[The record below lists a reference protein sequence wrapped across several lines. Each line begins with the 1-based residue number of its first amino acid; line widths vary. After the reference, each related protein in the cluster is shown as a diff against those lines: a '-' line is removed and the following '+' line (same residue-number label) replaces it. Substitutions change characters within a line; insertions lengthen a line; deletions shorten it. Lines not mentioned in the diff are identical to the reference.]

1 MLLMPNFNLSNQ
13 SSIYQVRQIFA
24 LFYDLI
30 ALTLGSNSVKDLR
43 ITKIAK
49 EIKFERVFGKLE
61 SKQSF
66 KRESDTKYLRL

>member
-24 LFYDLI
+24 LFYNLI

-49 EIKFERVFGKLE
+49 EIKFEGVFGELE

-66 KRESDTKYLRL
+66 KRESDTKYLRR